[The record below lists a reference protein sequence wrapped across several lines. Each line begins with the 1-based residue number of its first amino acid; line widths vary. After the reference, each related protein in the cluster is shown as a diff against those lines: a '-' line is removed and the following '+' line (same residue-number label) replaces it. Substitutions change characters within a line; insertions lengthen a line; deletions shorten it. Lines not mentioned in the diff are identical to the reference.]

1 MKAFQFEGQH
11 DTEESDDQE
20 SECQHIYNVEG
31 TYGRLP
37 QDDQRTNDGED
48 AESHVP
54 SPLTGAI
61 TLQVHR
67 IACGRE
73 TAEHHPEGDY
83 ERYDFHAEQRIGYQV
98 DASRSDR

>member
-61 TLQVHR
+61 TLLNHCVLLDNPKTIKRLGLLSQPHNF
-67 IACGRE
+67 E
-73 TAEHHPEGDY
+73 KY
-83 ERYDFHAEQRIGYQV
+83 
-98 DASRSDR
+98 

>member
-54 SPLTGAI
+54 SPDAH
-61 TLQVHR
+61 TL
-67 IACGRE
+67 
-73 TAEHHPEGDY
+73 
-83 ERYDFHAEQRIGYQV
+83 
-98 DASRSDR
+98 

>member
-1 MKAFQFEGQH
+1 MKAFQFEGEH
-11 DTEESDDQE
+11 DPEETDDQE
-20 SECQHIYNVEG
+20 GECQHVYNVKC
-31 TYGRLP
+31 THGRLP
-37 QDDQRTNDGED
+37 EYDQRTNDGED

-67 IACGRE
+67 IACGGE

-98 DASRSDR
+98 DA

>member
-37 QDDQRTNDGED
+37 QDDQRTNDG
-48 AESHVP
+48 ESHVP

-98 DASRSDR
+98 DA